1 MQWVFD
7 IFSSLVNF
15 VISIVTGFFDVIK
28 MLPAIISTLTTS
40 IGFLPDF
47 LIVFATITLVIS
59 IAYLLA
65 GRGGASN

>member
-1 MQWVFD
+1 MQWFLD

-15 VISIVTGFFDVIK
+15 VISIITGLIDVIK
-28 MLPAIISTLTTS
+28 MLPSIISTLTTS

-47 LIVFATITLVIS
+47 LIVFSTITLVIS
-59 IAYLLA
+59 IVYLLA